1 MARVPLGSTRNGK
14 RAVQAAAISSDED
27 SDDNDLTWRFVSEQ
41 TNPQPRS
48 PDEGAGPSGH
58 GSSSWAFVD
67 INDPRNKHVLDK
79 LAEADEAE
87 RSAEAVRRARA
98 DKNAG
103 TKARAKARRQ
113 QDAATATFAKYSD
126 GPLPPSPPPSPL
138 SDLPPMT
145 AADEEMVRQLLA
157 DPEVGQR
164 LHANVT
170 DEMRAEGDS
179 EEADLEM
186 LRMLITDTS
195 VVERLHVELALP
207 TPTAAECEQRG
218 WSVKAFE
225 RCCQDRCVRSCM
237 RRRARDNPGQ
247 LDGWAS
253 RLKELDTSAAPSS
266 SSSSASSGC
275 TPPSRFGSTRP
286 GISAWRA
293 RVKRRRGARAWR
305 HFGEEGS
312 GALLR
317 IRTKNSPGP
326 LSHDLPNARQH
337 VSRTRH
343 TTSHSSGC

>member
-126 GPLPPSPPPSPL
+126 GPLPPYPPPSSL

-266 SSSSASSGC
+266 SSSSASLGC

-312 GALLR
+312 GALLI

>member
-1 MARVPLGSTRNGK
+1 
-14 RAVQAAAISSDED
+14 
-27 SDDNDLTWRFVSEQ
+27 
-41 TNPQPRS
+41 
-48 PDEGAGPSGH
+48 
-58 GSSSWAFVD
+58 
-67 INDPRNKHVLDK
+67 
-79 LAEADEAE
+79 
-87 RSAEAVRRARA
+87 
-98 DKNAG
+98 
-103 TKARAKARRQ
+103 
-113 QDAATATFAKYSD
+113 
-126 GPLPPSPPPSPL
+126 
-138 SDLPPMT
+138 MT

-293 RVKRRRGARAWR
+293 RVKRRRGAVARRARVATLW
-305 HFGEEGS
+305 GEEGT
-312 GALLR
+312 A
-317 IRTKNSPGP
+317 
-326 LSHDLPNARQH
+326 ARY
-337 VSRTRH
+337 
-343 TTSHSSGC
+343 